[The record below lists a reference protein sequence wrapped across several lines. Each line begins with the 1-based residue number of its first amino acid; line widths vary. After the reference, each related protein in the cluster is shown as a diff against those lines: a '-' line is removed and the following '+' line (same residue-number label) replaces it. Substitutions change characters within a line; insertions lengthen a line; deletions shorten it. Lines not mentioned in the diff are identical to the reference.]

1 MLMEEAIAWSLKE
14 SPGIDPSLPMTDG
27 MAHDQRAAQRP
38 IANASVFK
46 KNDTYLEVCG
56 QFEAQRG
63 MLGFAVCL
71 IPVGVIGFFC
81 EAVYIVTLSLVRGV
95 SESGIPI
102 GNRGEAI
109 FALVVLL
116 LMLWGVAWLFR
127 KLALP
132 LVRKDY
138 FTTRRTLIRFNRVTR
153 KVYVHHPPGAGGI
166 TVHDWDDARATLD
179 NSAAFSPEPVSEK
192 EANEGDGRLI
202 LCWVDMEA
210 AQMRGLI
217 FVGRAAGNAA
227 RGRAWWEYIR
237 RYMEEGPDSVPQ
249 PFVRL
254 WKGVWPHM
262 SIWSV
267 FYLYPE
273 RLLHG
278 GPLWWILLPC
288 LAPVDLMRAAL
299 HWLAML
305 LSVEPRFPPEIE
317 HAGQDVLAGVSTQDM

>member
-1 MLMEEAIAWSLKE
+1 MLIEEAIAWSLKE
-14 SPGIDPSLPMTDG
+14 SPGIDPNLPMTDG

-71 IPVGVIGFFC
+71 IPVWVMGFFC
-81 EAVYIVTLSLVRGV
+81 EAVYILTLNLVRGV
-95 SESGIPI
+95 TESGIPV
-102 GNRGEAI
+102 GNRGETM
-109 FALVVLL
+109 FGMVVML
-116 LMLWGVAWLFR
+116 LMLWGVAWLFK

-132 LVRKDY
+132 QVRKDY

-153 KVYVHHPPGAGGI
+153 KVHVHQPPQAGGI
-166 TVHDWDDARATLD
+166 NTYDWDEAIATLD
-179 NSAAFSPEPVSEK
+179 DGEPDKSS
-192 EANEGDGRLI
+192 GRLVMGWI
-202 LCWVDMEA
+202 DVEA

-254 WKGVWPHM
+254 WKGAWPHM
-262 SIWSV
+262 SIWNV

>member
-71 IPVGVIGFFC
+71 IPVGVIGF
-81 EAVYIVTLSLVRGV
+81 LSYMVGR
-95 SESGIPI
+95 
-102 GNRGEAI
+102 AI
-109 FALVVLL
+109 FDLIRGFLGADLPASLGGLVFYILATSLTLILPVGWLFKKLL
-116 LMLWGVAWLFR
+116 L
-127 KLALP
+127 P
-132 LVRKDY
+132 QVRKDY

-153 KVYVHHPPGAGGI
+153 KVYVHQPPQAGGI
-166 TVHDWDDARATLD
+166 NTYDWDEAIATLD
-179 NSAAFSPEPVSEK
+179 DGEPDKSS
-192 EANEGDGRLI
+192 GRLVMGWI
-202 LCWVDMEA
+202 DVEA

>member
-1 MLMEEAIAWSLKE
+1 MLIEEAIAWSLKE

-63 MLGFAVCL
+63 MLGFAVCV
-71 IPVGVIGFFC
+71 IPVVMIG
-81 EAVYIVTLSLVRGV
+81 ATLY
-95 SESGIPI
+95 
-102 GNRGEAI
+102 
-109 FALVVLL
+109 LL
-116 LMLWGVAWLFR
+116 LFFPMMDLIDLILGAKKTVNPAGWGETIFGVTYMSLMLLGLLWLFK

-132 LVRKDY
+132 QVRKDY

-153 KVYVHHPPGAGGI
+153 KVYVHHPPQAGGI
-166 TVHDWDDARATLD
+166 NAYDWDEAIATLD
-179 NSAAFSPEPVSEK
+179 DGEPDKSS
-192 EANEGDGRLI
+192 GRLVMGWI
-202 LCWVDMEA
+202 DVEA

-262 SIWSV
+262 SIWNV

-278 GPLWWILLPC
+278 GPLWWILLLC

-317 HAGQDVLAGVSTQDM
+317 HAGQDGLAGVSQHDV